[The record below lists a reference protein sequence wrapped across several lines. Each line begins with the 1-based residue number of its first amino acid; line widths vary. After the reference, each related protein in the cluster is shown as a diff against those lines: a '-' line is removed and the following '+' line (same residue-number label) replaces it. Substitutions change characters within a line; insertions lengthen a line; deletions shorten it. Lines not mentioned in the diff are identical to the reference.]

1 MLIQVHRIDENGFYL
16 EPVLIEQGDVVN
28 DENIITVD
36 PPQGLYKPRWVEG
49 EWTEGLSQQEIDE
62 LTKPKPLTPSDTD
75 VLGQQLAEKELQII
89 RLQQENKILGQQ
101 VAEKELRIAKLES
114 DTAIQGKL
122 LAALDLKISQMEG
135 TE

>member
-49 EWTEGLSQQEIDE
+49 EWTEGLTQDEIDK
-62 LTKPKPLTPSDTD
+62 LTKPS
-75 VLGQQLAEKELQII
+75 ELQPNPLADAYEAIIAQEI
-89 RLQQENKILGQQ
+89 RLSKQEETILQLQ
-101 VAEKELRIAKLES
+101 AEIKQLKGES
-114 DTAIQGKL
+114 A
-122 LAALDLKISQMEG
+122 
-135 TE
+135 